1 MPLREQM
8 LILITVGIGFA
19 VTVGMWLLGILIAGG
34 INLF

>member
-1 MPLREQM
+1 MSVREQM
-8 LILITVGIGFA
+8 LIVVAVGIGFA

>member
-1 MPLREQM
+1 MPLTELM
-8 LILITVGIGFA
+8 LILIAVGIGFA